1 MDKEILD
8 RVELARLIAQERI
21 GIIGNE
27 DKEKLNEMLRNMEY
41 ADIYKSIIE
50 QDLVSDGIVTQ
61 SDIENKYWKAFL
73 NKILRKKS
81 SNYWLWRAAAIV
93 LLFLSI
99 PVSILLLNRD
109 KKEEVTLSEAIFNAP
124 QKQNMALLVL
134 SSGKKIEIE
143 NTTETLDVISD
154 IVPETYVGNELNKLI
169 VPEYGRITVK
179 LEDGTEVTINSESE
193 LEFPEKFNSNT
204 REVWLKGE
212 AYFNVKEDLSRKF
225 IVHTGLGDVSVLGTN
240 FNVDADA
247 KREIMKTTLVSGKV
261 RVDWNESVMMLSPG
275 QQAFVDK
282 ANNISKVLDVDVN
295 ESVSWMYD
303 KFYFSGKELS
313 QITDQL
319 SKWYK
324 VQIDFENE
332 ALKYRHFT
340 LEAKRYESIISILE
354 LLSETEVISYE
365 VKDGKIL
372 IKE

>member
-27 DKEKLNEMLRNMEY
+27 DKEKLNEMLQNMEY
-41 ADIYKSIIE
+41 ADIYKSTIE
-50 QDLVSDGIVTQ
+50 RDIVSDRIVSQ

-134 SSGKKIEIE
+134 SSGEKIEIE
-143 NTTETLDVISD
+143 NTTETLDVVSD
-154 IVPETYVGNELNKLI
+154 IVPETYDGNELNKLI

-193 LEFPEKFNSNT
+193 LEFPEKFNTDT

-212 AYFNVKEDLSRKF
+212 AFFNVKEDLSRKF

-240 FNVDADA
+240 FNVDADS
-247 KREIMKTTLVSGKV
+247 KREIMKTTLVTGKV

-324 VQIDFENE
+324 VQIDFEND

-340 LEAKRYESIISILE
+340 LEAKRYESIITILE

>member
-27 DKEKLNEMLRNMEY
+27 DKEKLNEMLQNMEY

-50 QDLVSDGIVTQ
+50 RDIVSDRIVSQ

-134 SSGKKIEIE
+134 SSGEKIEIE
-143 NTTETLDVISD
+143 NTTETLDVVSD
-154 IVPETYVGNELNKLI
+154 IVPETYDGNELNKLI

-193 LEFPEKFNSNT
+193 LEFPEKFNTDT

-212 AYFNVKEDLSRKF
+212 AFFNVKEDLSRKF

-240 FNVDADA
+240 FNVDADS
-247 KREIMKTTLVSGKV
+247 KREIMKTTLVTGKV

-324 VQIDFENE
+324 VQIDFEND

-340 LEAKRYESIISILE
+340 LEAKRYESIITILE